1 MTFSFLVLLKFT
13 CLVTLFDRK
22 LQVFKKSPNWTIFGI
37 FNKLLSSQNV
47 NVARFARNVD
57 WDFFVIFKHHGV
69 CFISIS
75 FWSRQFLV
83 GIEGNLNLGVCDKI
97 GLFLQ
102 CISLMSSRNSE
113 EEEGEKWPPGDIGII
128 RALAAAN
135 PYGWS
140 KLPKKGYE
148 HYFLWDSYVDNRLSH
163 PRLWFDTQFS
173 SPKKLLY
180 IWVFPIPIC
189 F

>member
-1 MTFSFLVLLKFT
+1 MNATF
-13 CLVTLFDRK
+13 
-22 LQVFKKSPNWTIFGI
+22 WE
-37 FNKLLSSQNV
+37 
-47 NVARFARNVD
+47 
-57 WDFFVIFKHHGV
+57 IFKRCDWV

-128 RALAAAN
+128 RALAAE
-135 PYGWS
+135 PTHMGDLS
-140 KLPKKGYE
+140 CPKKGMSTTFYGTRTLIIVWVIPDSDLTLN
-148 HYFLWDSYVDNRLSH
+148 FLAPKSYSIFGSSPFQSTVHITMFENFSKCRIWMVQFWH
-163 PRLWFDTQFS
+163 FS
-173 SPKKLLY
+173 SIFCSIRNWA
-180 IWVFPIPIC
+180 IW
-189 F
+189 